1 VLQIESRHLQGA
13 SVYHISAKN
22 VATNKKRYDQKR
34 SGRALVVTLRCH
46 YDIRQVIDGTSMIS
60 RAHCRGASPNTTYE
74 IIRFVRPPFRHL
86 LKAVENNLTGAGSRV
101 PIRGVLEQLSES
113 GPH

>member
-1 VLQIESRHLQGA
+1 MLQIESRHLRGA
-13 SVYHISAKN
+13 SVYHISARN

-34 SGRALVVTLRCH
+34 SGRALVVTSRCH

-60 RAHCRGASPNTTYE
+60 RADSRGASPNTTYE

-86 LKAVENNLTGAGSRV
+86 LKAVENDLTGTGRRV
-101 PIRGVLEQLSES
+101 PMRGGVEQLSES
-113 GPH
+113 GPP